1 MTDEDQNAAD
11 NADDGGLFGP
21 LVEADWLRAN
31 LGDPGLRVLDAT
43 WHLPTTE
50 RDGFD
55 DYLTAHIPGAVYFDI
70 DAVADQTSRLPHML
84 PSAEV
89 FGAAAGA
96 MGVNNDDRV
105 VVYDHVGAFSAP
117 RVWWMFRVF
126 GHQRVAV
133 LNGGLKTWR
142 SAGGEVDSG
151 DHQPVPGR
159 FGGARAD
166 SLVRGMADVKAN
178 LKSGAALVVDA
189 RSAGRFTGTAPEVRP
204 GIRSGHIPGARNV
217 PYDSLLDPADGRFLG
232 GEDIGAALAAAGVTR
247 ERPIITSCGSGV
259 TACVVALGLTLAGR
273 TDVAVYDGS
282 WTEWGGR
289 DDLPIETGGAA

>member
-1 MTDEDQNAAD
+1 MSDDTQNDA
-11 NADDGGLFGP
+11 DGGLFGP
-21 LVEADWLRAN
+21 LVEADWLLSN

-43 WHLPTTE
+43 WHLPTAE

-55 DYLTAHIPGAVYFDI
+55 DYLTGHIPGAVYFDI

-84 PSAEV
+84 PSADV

-96 MGVNNDDRV
+96 MGVNNDDRI

-126 GHQRVAV
+126 GHTRVAV
-133 LNGGLKTWR
+133 LNGGLAAWR
-142 SAGGEVDSG
+142 AAGGQVDSG

-159 FGGARAD
+159 FGAVRAD
-166 SLVRGMADVKAN
+166 AMVRSMADLKAN
-178 LKSGAALVVDA
+178 LKNGGELVIDA
-189 RSAGRFTGTAPEVRP
+189 RGAGRFAGTAPEVRP
-204 GIRSGHIPGARNV
+204 GLRSGHIPGARNV
-217 PYDSLLDPADGRFLG
+217 PYDTLLDQTDGRFRG
-232 GEDIGAALAAAGVTR
+232 VKDIDAVFAAAGVTP
-247 ERPIITSCGSGV
+247 ERPIVASCGSGV
-259 TACVVALGLTLAGR
+259 TACVVTLGLMLAGR

-289 DDLPIETGGAA
+289 DDLPIETGGAP